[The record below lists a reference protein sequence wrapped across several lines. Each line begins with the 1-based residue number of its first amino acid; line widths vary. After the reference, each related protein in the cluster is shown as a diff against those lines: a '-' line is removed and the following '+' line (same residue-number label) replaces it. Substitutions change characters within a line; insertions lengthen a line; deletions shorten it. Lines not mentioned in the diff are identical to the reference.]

1 MVHNMDNSDFKT
13 IIFQDKR
20 TVFSLKEI
28 GLLLG
33 ESNAD
38 NLKQKV
44 NYYVHNGVLKNPRRG
59 IYAKNDYSKEELACK
74 IFIPSY
80 ISLEYVLQKAGVIF
94 QYSEKITQ
102 VSYLSRTLQV
112 DGIQLSYKKI
122 QNDLL
127 INTSGIVRESTGINI
142 ATPERAFL
150 DLLYRNKNFYFDNLN
165 ILNKKLIDD
174 LLTIYD
180 SKQLDLRVRKVFS

>member
-1 MVHNMDNSDFKT
+1 V
-13 IIFQDKR
+13 
-20 TVFSLKEI
+20 
-28 GLLLG
+28 LL
-33 ESNAD
+33 
-38 NLKQKV
+38 
-44 NYYVHNGVLKNPRRG
+44 NPRRG
-59 IYAKNDYSKEELACK
+59 IYAKNSYNKEELACK

-80 ISLEYVLQKAGVIF
+80 ISLEYVLQKAGVTF

-122 QNDLL
+122 RNDLL
-127 INTSGIVRESTGINI
+127 IDTRGIVRESTGINI